1 MILPAI
7 KNNAPL
13 RRLTTIRFSVMLV
26 LLFGAFFSSQAQN
39 ASPYSRYGLGY
50 LRTPSFSA
58 NRGMGEV
65 AAPYASYQYI
75 NFTNPASY
83 ANINRTAIQMGVS
96 LDGSSILVKN
106 TTYKTFTGSFDHLA
120 FGFSPKPNV
129 WGLSIGLVPYS
140 NVNYTFTEDKTDS
153 VIGTYRGVY
162 SGSGSLYQAY
172 IGGAYKTHGFS
183 IGANLGYLFGRLEYE
198 KAVSFPDSLLAYN
211 TRNVTTMNISSFAYN
226 LGVQY
231 QVKIYHNT
239 DTADSRSEIF
249 MTLGA
254 YGNGGVKMGA
264 NVNSRWERFVVSSA
278 GVTPI
283 DTQQLSESQKSKI
296 AAPVNFGAGV
306 MFGNE
311 LFWMVGADFR
321 YSNWQ
326 GFNSP
331 LNNNEIGNSWR
342 VNIGAQIIPSYGD
355 RGNYLARVQYR
366 FGGYFGQSEAQF
378 QGQNLNDYGG
388 TIGFGFPFKATR
400 LFQGSLNL
408 SGNYGSRGGKSTNVI
423 RENYYHVT
431 FGFVLNDRD
440 WFIKRKFD

>member
-1 MILPAI
+1 MSLSADKNRFLPTA
-7 KNNAPL
+7 ATV
-13 RRLTTIRFSVMLV
+13 RLGVVLV
-26 LLFGAFFSSQAQN
+26 ILFGTLSFSQAQN

-50 LRTPSFSA
+50 LRTPAFSA
-58 NRGMGEV
+58 NRGMAEL
-65 AAPYASYQYI
+65 AAPYATSQYV
-75 NFTNPASY
+75 NFVNPASY
-83 ANINRTAIQMGVS
+83 ASINRSAIQMGVS

-106 TTYKTFTGSFDHLA
+106 NTYKSFTGSFDHLA

-129 WGLSIGLVPYS
+129 WGISLGLVPYS

-153 VIGTYRGVY
+153 VIGAYRGVY

-172 IGGAYKTHGFS
+172 VGGAYKTHGFS
-183 IGANLGYLFGRLEYE
+183 IGANLGYLFGKLDYE

-211 TRNVTTMNISSFAYN
+211 TRNVTSMNISSFAYN
-226 LGVQY
+226 VGAQY
-231 QVKIYHNT
+231 QVKIYHNS

-249 MTLGA
+249 MTIGA
-254 YGNGGVKMGA
+254 YGNGGVKMNA
-264 NVNSRWERFVVSSA
+264 TVNSRWERFVVSSS
-278 GVTPI
+278 GVLPI

-296 AAPVNFGAGV
+296 AAPMNVGAGV

-311 LFWMVGADFR
+311 LFWMIGADFR

-331 LNNNEIGNSWR
+331 LHNNEIGNSWR
-342 VNIGAQIIPSYGD
+342 VNIGGQVIPSYGD

-366 FGGYFGQSEAQF
+366 FGGYFGKSEAQF
-378 QGQNLNDYGG
+378 QGTNLNDYGG

-400 LFQGSLNL
+400 FFQGSLNL
-408 SGNYGSRGGKSTNVI
+408 SGNYGSRGGSSTNVI
-423 RENYYHVT
+423 RENYYHIA
-431 FGFVLNDRD
+431 FGFVLNDRE